1 MNSKQRTGKIIDK
14 IVALANKSEISSI
27 RNVVTGILKII
38 DDPNSTAK
46 DLKEIIEIDPPLTAK
61 LLRLANSAF
70 YSPRNEIHEIQQA
83 IIWVGYDAIKELAL
97 SQKVCGIFQNDTPLG
112 DYSRIS
118 LWRHSVEVALLS
130 KMISRREFGDR
141 GDSVYA
147 AGLLHDIGIIIE
159 DQFLHDR
166 FKEILD
172 KASREE
178 KNVPESEH
186 ESFGFN
192 HTVVGKSLVDNW
204 GIPKE
209 LAAAIGNH
217 HNPEKVQENFAKI
230 THTVYIADT
239 YCQENGSGYKDAP
252 YKDNSLYRRSLDKMK
267 IQELALN
274 LMFEEVKKEISEMDK
289 QGIF

>member
-1 MNSKQRTGKIIDK
+1 MNSKQHTGKILNK
-14 IVALANKSEISSI
+14 LVVLANKSEISSI
-27 RNVVTGILKII
+27 RNVVTGILNII
-38 DDPNSTAK
+38 EDPNSTAK

-97 SQKVCGIFQNDTPLG
+97 SQKVCNIFQNDTPLG

-118 LWRHSVEVALLS
+118 LWRHSVEVALLA
-130 KMISRREFGDR
+130 KMIYRREFGER

-159 DQFLHDR
+159 DQFYHDQ

-172 KASREE
+172 KACREE

-186 ESFGFN
+186 QIFGFD

-204 GIPKE
+204 RIPRN
-209 LAAAIGNH
+209 LAAAIENH
-217 HNPEKVQENFAKI
+217 HNPEMVQENFAKI
-230 THTVYIADT
+230 THAVYIADA

-252 YKDNSLYRRSLDKMK
+252 YKDEELYRRCMDKIK

-274 LMFEEVKKEISEMDK
+274 LMFEDVKREISEMVK